1 MSQKF
6 ASQFPNKY
14 FLKTQLYPN
23 KISIYTLFPVRPH
36 GTDMVHQ
43 LLVLHEAAAA
53 EVTGAGGAG
62 DARGRGGAGRRQG
75 AGPAP
80 SPANIMLEVR

>member
-1 MSQKF
+1 MDGPAPSL
-6 ASQFPNKY
+6 ARWAHRAH
-14 FLKTQLYPN
+14 
-23 KISIYTLFPVRPH
+23 V
-36 GTDMVHQ
+36 VHQ

-80 SPANIMLEVR
+80 SPANIMLEAR